1 MANKTTLKDIAQKLG
16 VSQNTVSLALRGKDG
31 VSESTRQTILHVAK
45 EMNYVFKEKKS
56 QNICIIS
63 TISSSNDSYYFSRF
77 IAGIE
82 QKLLQYNCNIFSI
95 NNIETYSY
103 DILQDF
109 CNTNTIHGIITLGK
123 VDKDIILK
131 IQSSG
136 MPIICAGYYPDDII
150 ADSVLEDNFFGIMG
164 AIAELRNR
172 GYKDFGF
179 IGGSLA
185 DQGFW
190 ERYIAFHGCI
200 NTSNLNYNPEWII
213 VDHRIDTLCN
223 INELSQL
230 LRKLSSL
237 PEVFL
242 CANDQIGMSALK
254 AIHLLGLQCPH
265 DIGIVGFD
273 NCDLAR
279 LTTPV
284 LATIDN
290 SMNQQIELAVR
301 RLFTRME
308 HPDEPRL
315 KILIPTT
322 FIDGESIR
330 VRTTK

>member
-1 MANKTTLKDIAQKLG
+1 MANKTTLKDIAQKIG

-31 VSESTRQTILHVAK
+31 ISESTRQTILQVAK

-56 QNICIIS
+56 KNICIIS

-77 IAGIE
+77 LAGIE

-95 NNIETYSY
+95 NNIETYSC
-103 DILQDF
+103 DVLQDF
-109 CNTNTIHGIITLGK
+109 CHTNTIHGIITLGK
-123 VDKDIILK
+123 VDKDIISK
-131 IQSSG
+131 MQSSG
-136 MPIICAGYYPDDII
+136 MPIVCAGYYPDNVI
-150 ADSVLEDNFFGIMG
+150 ADSVLEDNLVGIMG
-164 AIAELRNR
+164 AMAELHNR
-172 GYKDFGF
+172 GYKNFGF
-179 IGGSLA
+179 IGGSLN

-190 ERYIAFHGCI
+190 ERYMAFLGCI
-200 NTSNLNYNPEWII
+200 HTFHVNYNPDWII
-213 VDHRIDTLCN
+213 TDRQIDTLCN
-223 INELSQL
+223 VSELSQIL
-230 LRKLSSL
+230 QQIGSL
-237 PEVFL
+237 PEVFI

-254 AIHLLGLQCPH
+254 SIHLLGLQCPN

-290 SMNQQIELAVR
+290 SMKQQITLAIQ

-308 HPDEPRL
+308 NPNEPHL

-322 FIDGESIR
+322 FIEGESIR
-330 VRTTK
+330 QQNS